1 VRDLLRAGWDVFVR
15 SLKICD
21 THHVLIL
28 RLALVL
34 LLVLSGGSG
43 GRGGSG
49 SASSGGSSGRGSGGT
64 TRAST
69 KDEVVNVDLGE
80 HAGIEAR
87 QVGLNANVGSLQDGG
102 DLVTLL
108 SAKAQVAEK
117 RSERVRDGSGARR
130 REEGAQSREG
140 GQKQKRQEVAT
151 TQANERTNE
160 QRDMHRADT
169 RGRPGGRDG
178 EREREREAAEQ
189 SSAMRCA
196 GMGA

>member
-1 VRDLLRAGWDVFVR
+1 MRDLLRAGWDVFVR

-117 RSERVRDGSGARR
+117 RSERVRDGSGEQGQRGRR
-130 REEGAQSREG
+130 AGQEGAEIAQSRRG
-140 GQKQKRQEVAT
+140 RKRSS
-151 TQANERTNE
+151 NNSSERTNE
-160 QRDMHRADT
+160 RT
-169 RGRPGGRDG
+169 RHPSRTHK
-178 EREREREAAEQ
+178 RERERDRETGRGRERRAE
-189 SSAMRCA
+189 
-196 GMGA
+196 

>member
-1 VRDLLRAGWDVFVR
+1 MRDLLRAGWDVFVR

-117 RSERVRDGSGARR
+117 RSERVRDGSGEQGAERKGRR
-130 REEGAQSREG
+130 AGEIA
-140 GQKQKRQEVAT
+140 QKQKRQEVQQQQLKRT
-151 TQANERTNE
+151 NERT
-160 QRDMHRADT
+160 T
-169 RGRPGGRDG
+169 RHPSRTRKRET
-178 EREREREAAEQ
+178 ERERERG
-189 SSAMRCA
+189 RD
-196 GMGA
+196 